1 MGGGYIACAALC
13 FANVIC
19 ACVLLLMRKLMPE
32 GGTVSGHGLV
42 RR

>member
-19 ACVLLLMRKLMPE
+19 ACVLLLMRKPE